1 MRLKLKLK
9 DKELI
14 LDEEEWLKEQKWR
27 EERKRTVH
35 NQMVDF
41 LNSLNKKR

>member
-14 LDEEEWLKEQKWR
+14 LDKEEWLKEQKWR
-27 EERKRTVH
+27 KKRERIIH